1 MSTVSLMSHTRF
13 VVVGAGAI
21 GGVVGA
27 RLVQGGHDVL
37 LVARGAHG
45 EAIAERGL
53 TIEDPAGSATL
64 RIPVV
69 SDASEV
75 DYRDGDITLLC
86 VKTQDTVGALAS
98 IRRGGGAAVP
108 IACLQNGVANE
119 PMALRVSPS
128 VYGVAVM
135 CPGEHLTPG
144 VVAAYSAPKTGIL
157 DLGRYPA
164 GPPDD
169 AVETVAAALRDAE
182 FLSEIVPDIMRAKY
196 SKLLMNLGN
205 AIEVVCGPGNDGG
218 LFEMAHHEGKEIL
231 AAAGIGFD
239 DEVDPRRDQMRMHRA
254 AGRRREGG
262 STWQS
267 VHRGLGT
274 VETDY
279 LSGEIVLTARRL
291 GLDAPVNRVLQELS
305 ARVAAG
311 EVAPGSLAPE
321 YVISRMLR

>member
-1 MSTVSLMSHTRF
+1 MSQTRF

-27 RLVQGGHDVL
+27 RLHQGGHDVL
-37 LVARGAHG
+37 LVARGTHG
-45 EAIAERGL
+45 AAIAERGL
-53 TIEDPAGSATL
+53 TIDDPAGSATL

-86 VKTQDTVGALAS
+86 VKTQDTVGALDS
-98 IRRGGGAAVP
+98 IRRGGGASFP

-164 GPPDD
+164 GPGGEVPADEV
-169 AVETVAAALRDAE
+169 AETIAAAFRDAE
-182 FLSEIVPDIMRAKY
+182 FLSDVVADIMRAKY

-218 LFEMAHHEGKEIL
+218 LFEMAHHEGMEIL
-231 AAAGIGFD
+231 TAAGIGFD
-239 DEVDPRRDQMRMHRA
+239 EAVDPRRDQMRMQRA
-254 AGRRREGG
+254 AGRRRDGG